1 MKKLL
6 LIAAGIVLLYVGLTY
21 SPNNLFEKT
30 ANTAQVTQGPVADA
44 AFSNNQAINN
54 QTIQAAFDNHKSNV
68 QVEGKGIV
76 VRLLPDDNQG
86 ARHQKFIV
94 KVNPDQTLLVAHNI
108 DLAPRIVTLTQGD
121 EITFSGEYEWSSK
134 GGTVHWTHHDTQGQ
148 HVGGWIRHNGQ
159 TYQ

>member
-1 MKKLL
+1 MKKLF
-6 LIAAGIVLLYVGLTY
+6 LIAGFVLLYVGLNN

-30 ANTAQVTQGPVADA
+30 ANTAQVAQKSVANA
-44 AFSNNQAINN
+44 EFSNNQAL
-54 QTIQAAFDNHKSNV
+54 QAVFDNHESNV
-68 QVEGKGIV
+68 QIEGKGIV

-86 ARHQKFIV
+86 AQHQKFIV
-94 KVNPDQTLLVAHNI
+94 KVNPEQTLLVAHNI
-108 DLAPRIVTLTQGD
+108 DLAPRIVTLAQGD

-134 GGTVHWTHHDTQGQ
+134 GGIVHWTHHDPQGQ